1 MAQDYDNMAKDLLTD
16 HATDISQFVLG
27 EEDVEVLEAGV
38 FEEIPTG
45 PDSHRFTNIE
55 SNDGISRRQK
65 SHTRRSMASQVWL
78 PRRLPLKTCSNSTEQ
93 QLVIAQR
100 TDSTKRVRLNNR
112 EAIFTPPTSHSL
124 YSARK
129 MSKSLKTLTP
139 NNNLLSH
146 NARIVQSASALTMQ
160 LRDSTRKP
168 MWARNAQYQGYLVG
182 KYEMPVYSNVIYFHP
197 TAGRND
203 TGRYEYS
210 WSGYEYTL
218 RYKVIRLIE
227 IEGQAILERQAPGLL
242 PFTPLMQPPAGMPP
256 ENWAQECIDA
266 TRAAPVDQKTEA
278 DLLFALYLFGSI
290 VYDPQVFKRRIPEE
304 LMRESKGYQLMLREN
319 TIEHIIALLEQQFHT
334 EAVRA
339 LTPMLQNINDLER
352 LKELHLAAARV
363 PNIENFA
370 QKLID

>member
-1 MAQDYDNMAKDLLTD
+1 MAQDYDNIGKSLWTD
-16 HATDISQFVLG
+16 HADDLSRFVLG
-27 EEDVEVLEAGV
+27 EEDVEVIADL
-38 FEEIPTG
+38 
-45 PDSHRFTNIE
+45 D
-55 SNDGISRRQK
+55 
-65 SHTRRSMASQVWL
+65 
-78 PRRLPLKTCSNSTEQ
+78 TEQ
-93 QLVIAQR
+93 QTVIARQ
-100 TDSTKRVRLNNR
+100 TDITKRVRVNNQV
-112 EAIFTPPTSHSL
+112 AILHVEL
-124 YSARK
+124 
-129 MSKSLKTLTP
+129 
-139 NNNLLSH
+139 
-146 NARIVQSASALTMQ
+146 Q
-160 LRDSTRKP
+160 LRDSTHKP
-168 MWARNAQYQGYLVG
+168 MWARNAHYQGYLVG
-182 KYEMPVYSNVIYFHP
+182 EYQMPVYSNVIYFHP
-197 TAGRND
+197 NAGRND
-203 TGRYEYS
+203 PGGYTYE
-210 WSGYEYTL
+210 WNGYEHTN

-227 IEGQAILERQAPGLL
+227 IDGQAVLEMQAPGLL
-242 PFTPLMQPPAGMPP
+242 PLTPLMQPPAGMPP